1 MNRMNIASLSTATS
15 PRPIL
20 ELHDIHAGYGSIEV
34 LHGVDL
40 QVSRGQVV
48 ALLGPNGA
56 GKSTLIKVASGLMR
70 PTIGKVVVGGRNVTG
85 ASASALARVGLCTV
99 PERRGIFPNLTVRE
113 NLVMATFGGHK
124 LAVIEERTY
133 SRFPRLA
140 ERRQQIAG
148 TMSGGEQQ
156 MLSLARALATDPVI
170 LLVDELSMG
179 LAPIVVSELYHHLA
193 LISAEGVS
201 IVIVEQFAHTVLGVA
216 DLAVLLSDGV
226 VTASGPAA
234 EIGDDVLAGAYLGS

>member
-1 MNRMNIASLSTATS
+1 
-15 PRPIL
+15 
-20 ELHDIHAGYGSIEV
+20 
-34 LHGVDL
+34 
-40 QVSRGQVV
+40 
-48 ALLGPNGA
+48 
-56 GKSTLIKVASGLMR
+56 IKVASGLMR
-70 PTIGKVVVGGRNVTG
+70 PTLGKVIVGGRNVTG

-99 PERRGIFPNLTVRE
+99 PEGRGIFPNLTVRE
-113 NLVMATFGGHK
+113 NLIMATFGGHK

-140 ERRQQIAG
+140 DRRMQIAG

-193 LISAEGVS
+193 LIAAEGVS

-226 VTASGPAA
+226 VKASGRAA